1 MNYIKSELYRIT
13 HSFEIYRLTLVLAA
27 LAIFYNAAVSA
38 FLKNVAPGSFYLTTS
53 FSYSNLV
60 AYPMLYC
67 IAGAIV
73 AAVLYEGNLQ
83 NGNMKNTVSF
93 GISRSTVFIGKC
105 IVSVIS
111 AGFSLLVVLSVFIV
125 STSIFM
131 RKAGPVQLRHLIGEV
146 PAVFFIAAAALIS
159 MLLFLELFEKF
170 GTGVIVWAAIWFFI
184 PKVLFYV
191 GLRFSVIYLI
201 AMLLPANF
209 FSYNAMPVD
218 TSQCITAWDTPLD
231 MTKCIVVGMTGIVVF
246 MIAGIMLLRKKE
258 L

>member
-93 GISRSTVFIGKC
+93 GILSTVFIGKC

-170 GTGVIVWAAIWFFI
+170 GTGVIVWAAMRFLY
-184 PKVLFYV
+184 PKY
-191 GLRFSVIYLI
+191 
-201 AMLLPANF
+201 
-209 FSYNAMPVD
+209 
-218 TSQCITAWDTPLD
+218 C
-231 MTKCIVVGMTGIVVF
+231 F
-246 MIAGIMLLRKKE
+246 M
-258 L
+258 